1 MFEAYVLQ
9 AFPFTQAKASFHLGK
24 LNPIPKSEKLF
35 FHVFFLFLFLFGL
48 WMVPPKITIIWSIWG
63 MKTHMTE
70 TYWDHTMGVSKGW
83 TGMGWIS
90 YSNIALLS
98 LNLGFDQKFHKI
110 LSASWWFSQL
120 PRLTDAPMVAVDAAG
135 AAYHHKARQAPW
147 LRHLGA
153 GLVDLVVTRVV
164 LRFGHDLEKA
174 IDAANVGWENPL
186 EVGRMI
192 WNTWKIKVVRSWFQ
206 MF

>member
-1 MFEAYVLQ
+1 
-9 AFPFTQAKASFHLGK
+9 
-24 LNPIPKSEKLF
+24 
-35 FHVFFLFLFLFGL
+35 
-48 WMVPPKITIIWSIWG
+48 
-63 MKTHMTE
+63 
-70 TYWDHTMGVSKGW
+70 
-83 TGMGWIS
+83 
-90 YSNIALLS
+90 
-98 LNLGFDQKFHKI
+98 
-110 LSASWWFSQL
+110 
-120 PRLTDAPMVAVDAAG
+120 MVAVDAAG

-186 EVGRMI
+186 EVGRMM